1 MYFRRVKVALA
12 PCRSGTCTVKTIE
25 FCVFEAKFWCKRAEY
40 CASESPE
47 CEFRSEVSE
56 QYLYNSFV
64 TVHTI
69 AYGNHHIEVVHHHFV
84 GTFVR
89 GCSNFSNCIG
99 QMFEAAW
106 RVCKSQL
113 ARAES
118 PKAHSP
124 GQRPGYQG
132 EYN

>member
-1 MYFRRVKVALA
+1 M
-12 PCRSGTCTVKTIE
+12 
-25 FCVFEAKFWCKRAEY
+25 KFWCERAENG
-40 CASESPE
+40 ASESPE

-56 QYLYNSFV
+56 QYLHNSLV

-84 GTFVR
+84 ETFVR
-89 GCSNFSNCIG
+89 GYSIFSNCIG

-118 PKAHSP
+118 PKAHS
-124 GQRPGYQG
+124 QG
-132 EYN
+132 SALGIMVNIINHAPCKGKSLI